1 MLLVAGLGH
10 AYGGPYLVFDIGCSP
25 ITVEYT
31 DGVIF
36 TVSVDGG
43 EGPHEVFAR
52 RFDKARWEPV
62 VIDLGGVEQGAFC
75 GRQVTI
81 RFASSAYGEPSQYS
95 QGFFGHPRICL
106 GPIEGYECGPVA
118 HDFIA
123 EFEAARTGIVSPD
136 GELDARLAGGAGART
151 LIPPVIEKAQQSLY
165 LHPKW
170 LGRHDATAVEY
181 EVTLPA
187 QSESSPLAVVSPP
200 AYQRGTYILDY
211 AADASHPGCF
221 TADYEPFIGTR
232 AGMPASPDA
241 ARRAHAFRGLLV
253 RDLATV
259 TCVIHYPTATP
270 EGPDAFA
277 GVVVDFG
284 SREGLAKRLYVGAF
298 DRGSR
303 RLDWTNPDFWW
314 PGYCE
319 AYDTR
324 LHVAHERLYT
334 TESEVELELA
344 RLAPENWD
352 GRVWLSTGIQN
363 MPPGSEVRAQFAFGV
378 YANVEIMSTGV
389 IDPETHV
396 GYGVSADNGQMYGA
410 ERGDMSFLRASADH
424 YKQIQPLAGRAL
436 LSCELGDEVVRAVLS
451 NEPQTAGYT
460 CKSAGLQDILI
471 HKRYWWEDEC
481 LVKEIGFENTGEADT
496 IIKHY
501 ADVRVAE
508 EVREG
513 GSYARTGHQNVLGLT
528 LAQASE
534 ISGEVRACSP
544 EGRPDEALAAITG
557 NGYTVGAFR
566 YKVEDKWVHPVTSF
580 NWEPTLRYGPEGFR
594 FGTAALW
601 LKPGETKSV
610 QVRYLIVAGSFTD
623 WLQAYRKQPEVAAAY
638 EFETPEWVRDVYVD
652 VSPMRKWGYFDLPPG
667 KLALNIL
674 WNIPMAWGDYFS
686 EGIIDH
692 GNGNSQSAAS
702 IRGQFD
708 LVRREAP
715 SEKGSIYSFLLGLE
729 GGSKTIAAHPE
740 FAVTARH
747 GDPDFL
753 GPRGRH
759 EQPGY
764 VKQVADAEA
773 AEYFAEQYAAMV
785 GNYGLDFVYIDG
797 SPAGSSRIDWAR
809 NRVTQGYE
817 WLDFYRQVRERIG
830 ARDADAALMSNA
842 AAAPLCDLS
851 YWEFRRWH
859 ETGRTHWP
867 QIANALVAAKTF
879 AAPGRCIL
887 PTPWHDE
894 ALKVNA
900 DPYYCN
906 YLLAFGLCPS
916 ANTTHLENVQRK
928 WAWVEAAYEFRG
940 SSYSNAVISPDFR
953 QGGEIEAHAL
963 TKPGE
968 LLVAVIGH
976 ADEAVSGTVI
986 IDAKKAG
993 LEVGTPLLIWTM
1005 EMRDPREATGDLG
1018 ETALHT
1024 AAPSF
1029 AQTAVEI
1036 ELPVK
1041 ARPDLL
1047 TLYCLSNSPAI
1058 VLETGNSETLNS
1070 TQPTVAGVTT
1080 VATWAGEVSILEI
1093 EAQSSCLLWFPG
1105 MSDGRHAV
1113 LVEGAPQAAFGPLDG
1128 EAAHGTDRLLRLNE
1142 GRHRVRVKYAE
1153 ASLAGPSL
1161 HLEFSMETPRART

>member
-1 MLLVAGLGH
+1 MTAMLLVAGLSH
-10 AYGGPYLVFDIGCSP
+10 AYAGPYLVFDIGCSP
-25 ITVEYT
+25 VTVEHT

-36 TVSVDGG
+36 TVSVDAG
-43 EGPHEVFAR
+43 EGREDVFAR

-62 VIDLGGVEQGAFC
+62 VIDLGGIEEGQLC

-81 RFASSAYGEPSQYS
+81 RFATSAYGEPSQYS

-106 GPIEGYECGPVA
+106 GPIEEYDCGPVA
-118 HDFIA
+118 HDFITD
-123 EFEAARTGIVSPD
+123 FEAARTGIVRPD
-136 GELDARLAGGAGART
+136 GELDTQLRGGAGART

-170 LGRHDATAVEY
+170 LGQHEATADTRRPCAVEY

-187 QSESSPLAVVSPP
+187 QSESSPVAVVPPP
-200 AYQRGTYILDY
+200 AYERANPILDY
-211 AADASHPGCF
+211 AADASHAGCL
-221 TADYEPFIGTR
+221 TAHDSWNVTVT
-232 AGMPASPDA
+232 AGMPATADA
-241 ARRAHAFRGLLV
+241 ARRAYAFNGISV
-253 RDLATV
+253 RNLASV
-259 TCVIHYPTATP
+259 TCVIDYPTATP

-284 SREGLAKRLYVGAF
+284 CKEGLAKRLYVGAF
-298 DRGSR
+298 DRSSR

-314 PGYCE
+314 PGYYE
-319 AYDTR
+319 AYDSR

-334 TESEVELELA
+334 TEREVELDLA
-344 RLAPENWD
+344 RLAPQNWD
-352 GRVWLSTGIQN
+352 GRVWLSAGVQD
-363 MPPGSEVRAQFAFGV
+363 MLPGAAVRANFGFGV
-378 YANVEIMSTGV
+378 YANAEILVCPVGSRETGM
-389 IDPETHV
+389 
-396 GYGVSADNGQMYGA
+396 GYGVSAGNGQMYGDI
-410 ERGDMSFLRASADH
+410 GSGFSFLRPCADH
-424 YKQIQPLAGRAL
+424 YKQMLPLAGRTL
-436 LSCELGDEVVRAVLS
+436 FSSELCDEAMDFARPTKVGV
-451 NEPQTAGYT
+451 TGYT
-460 CKSAGLQDILI
+460 CKSAGLRDILI
-471 HKRYWWEDEC
+471 HKRYWWEDGC

-501 ADVRVAE
+501 ADVRVSE

-513 GSYARTGHQNVLGLT
+513 GTYARTGHQNVLGLT
-528 LAQASE
+528 LAKASE
-534 ISGEVRACSP
+534 ISAEVRACSP

-566 YKVEDKWVHPVTSF
+566 YKVEDRWVHPVTSF

-610 QVRYLIVAGSFTD
+610 QVRYLIVPGSFTD
-623 WLQAYRKQPEVAAAY
+623 WLQAYRGLPEVAAAY
-638 EFETPEWVRDVYVD
+638 EFETPGWVRDVYVD

-667 KLALNIL
+667 KLATNIL

-686 EGIIDH
+686 EGVIDH

-747 GDPDFL
+747 GGLDFL

-759 EQPGY
+759 KQPGY
-764 VKQVADAEA
+764 VKQVADAGA
-773 AEYFAEQYAAMV
+773 AEYFAEQYADMV
-785 GNYGLDFVYIDG
+785 GDYGLDFVYIDG
-797 SPAGSSRIDWAR
+797 SPAGSSRIDWGR
-809 NRVTQGYE
+809 GRVTQGYE
-817 WLDFYRQVRERIG
+817 WLDFYRRVRERIH

-859 ETGRTHWP
+859 EAGRTHWP
-867 QIANALVAAKTF
+867 QIANALVAAKIF
-879 AAPGRCIL
+879 DAPGRCIL
-887 PTPWHDE
+887 PTPWYDE

-916 ANTTHLENVQRK
+916 ANTTHLENVRRK
-928 WAWVEAAYEFRG
+928 WAWVQAAYEFRG

-953 QGGEIEAHAL
+953 EGGEIEAHAL

-976 ADEAVSGTVI
+976 ADEAVSGTVV
-986 IDAKKAG
+986 IDAEKAG
-993 LEVGTPLLIWTM
+993 LQVGAPLLVWTM
-1005 EMRDPREATGDLG
+1005 EMRDPRGATGDLG
-1018 ETALHT
+1018 EMALHT
-1024 AAPSF
+1024 AGPSF
-1029 AQTAVEI
+1029 AQTAAEI
-1036 ELPVK
+1036 KLPVK

-1047 TLYCLSNSPAI
+1047 TLYCLSNSPAV
-1058 VLETGNSETLNS
+1058 VLETSNFGGLFYGA
-1070 TQPTVAGVTT
+1070 QPTVADVTT
-1080 VATWAGEVSILEI
+1080 TTAWEGDVSTLEV
-1093 EAQSSCLLWFPG
+1093 EAESSCLLWFPG
-1105 MSDGRHAV
+1105 MSERRHAV
-1113 LVEGAPQAAFGPLDG
+1113 LIEGAPAAAFGTMD
-1128 EAAHGTDRLLRLNE
+1128 EAYPRHRLLRLSE
-1142 GRHRVRVKYAE
+1142 GRHTVRVKYA
-1153 ASLAGPSL
+1153 AG
-1161 HLEFSMETPRART
+1161 EGGN